1 MFDYNLYVLYFT
13 INTMSRWWDVIM
25 PEIPRSSQFHEV
37 SSDNVDSKEYLSFLL
52 HLMTEYEASD
62 IYLTYWEAPVL
73 RIDQSVLRVSG
84 ASVLDDK
91 ILNDFRDIFLEGK
104 DLYAKDKSVD
114 LWYSIHGRRYRIN
127 VSLQRWHVM
136 IVARLLAEK
145 IPTID
150 ELWLPQILKQLA
162 HKSWWMVFLSWP
174 TWSWKSTT
182 LAAMIEEL
190 NQTAYKHIITIED
203 PIEYI
208 FQPKM
213 CVFEQKQLWTDVT
226 SFATAMKYAVRQ
238 RPDVILFGE
247 IRDAESLRYAMS
259 LAETWHLV
267 LTTIHSRSAEQAIN
281 RIISMVPMDEQ
292 AQMTNQLSENM
303 VWIIIQKLIKKK
315 KWWVVAIHEIL
326 LNNVSVANTIRE
338 NKLHQ
343 INNVIFSNKKIWM
356 QLMDDSLIKYL
367 ASGDITIETAL
378 ENTHDPLYIRRWLE
392 SLWFKID

>member
-1 MFDYNLYVLYFT
+1 MFYMFI
-13 INTMSRWWDVIM
+13 INIMSRWWDIIM

-37 SSDNVDSKEYLSFLL
+37 ASDNVDSKEYLSFLL

-62 IYLTYWEAPVL
+62 IYLTYWEVPVL
-73 RIDQSVLRVSG
+73 RIDQSALRVSG

-91 ILNDFRDIFLEGK
+91 ILDDFKDILLEGK
-104 DLYAKDKSVD
+104 NLLDGDKSVD

-150 ELWLPQILKQLA
+150 ELWLPPILKSLA
-162 HKSWWMVFLSWP
+162 HKSWWMVFLSGP

-190 NQTAYKHIITIED
+190 NQTCYKHIITIED

-238 RPDVILFGE
+238 RPDVILFWE

-303 VWIIIQKLIKKK
+303 VWIIIQKLIKRK

-356 QLMDDSLIKYL
+356 QLMDDSLIKFI
-367 ASGDITIETAL
+367 ASWDITIETAL

-392 SLWFKID
+392 TLWFKID

>member
-1 MFDYNLYVLYFT
+1 
-13 INTMSRWWDVIM
+13 MSKWENIIM

-37 SSDNVDSKEYLSFLL
+37 ISDNVDSREYLSFLL

-73 RIDQSVLRVSG
+73 RINQNVLRVSG

-91 ILNDFRDIFLEGK
+91 ILNDFKDILLEW
-104 DLYAKDKSVD
+104 DTSFNSDKSID

-127 VSLQRWHVM
+127 ISLQRWHVM

-150 ELWLPQILKQLA
+150 ELWLPPILKQLA
-162 HKSWWMVFLSWP
+162 HKSWWIIFLSWP
-174 TWSWKSTT
+174 TGSGKSTT

-190 NQTAYKHIITIED
+190 NQTSYKHIITIED

-213 CVFEQKQLWTDVT
+213 CVFEQKQLWRDVT

-303 VWIIIQKLIKKK
+303 VWIIIQKLIKRK
-315 KWWVVAIHEIL
+315 KWWVIAIHEIL
-326 LNNVSVANTIRE
+326 LNSVSVANTMRE

-343 INNVIFSNKKIWM
+343 LNNVIFSNKRIGM
-356 QLMDDSLIKYL
+356 QLMDDSLIKYII
-367 ASGDITIETAL
+367 SGDISIETAL
-378 ENTHDPLYIRRWLE
+378 EHAQDSLYIKRGLE
-392 SLWFKID
+392 SAWFKID